1 MERTTTPPAPETLS
15 RVALPPE
22 AAEVMRPLLP
32 ALSEEIVEAI
42 GRQVEPYQRPLE
54 GPFGRAVRTGTERA
68 LNRFLDLI
76 TEPGSED
83 REGGRIYV
91 QLGRGEFREGR
102 SLDALLAAYRLGAR
116 LAWRRFA
123 AAGDAAGLPPE
134 AMYRLGEA
142 IFAYIDELSAES
154 AEGYAQA
161 QSAAEGERSRRRR
174 ELVALLGR
182 QPPAEEAAVREL
194 AAQVGWELPER
205 LAALVTAEHDEV
217 RLATRLG
224 SGVIAASF
232 EDRTVALI
240 PDPDAPGR
248 RAQLDA
254 AVERRAAALGPAVT
268 WRRARSS
275 LERAELAHRLQR
287 DGRLPPEGLVSAD
300 EHLPELMVHGDRD
313 LAEHLAETELAPLRA
328 LADGPRRK
336 LEATLRAW
344 LDYRGR
350 PEEVAHHLGVH
361 PQTVRY
367 RLNQL
372 RELFGR
378 RLEDPEQRLAL
389 SLALRAASQSPH

>member
-1 MERTTTPPAPETLS
+1 MANAVSSSSEAAPRATLP
-15 RVALPPE
+15 RE
-22 AAEVMRPLLP
+22 AAEVLRPLLP

-42 GRQVEPYQRPLE
+42 GRQVEPYRRPLE
-54 GPFGRAVRTGTERA
+54 GPFGRAVRTGTEQA
-68 LNRFLDLI
+68 LERFLDLI
-76 TEPGSED
+76 SDPSSGGSQE
-83 REGGRIYV
+83 GRIYV

-116 LAWRRFA
+116 IAWRRFA
-123 AAGDAAGLPPE
+123 AAGDAAGLAPGV
-134 AMYRLGEA
+134 MYQLGEA

-174 ELVALLGR
+174 ELVSLLRR
-182 QPPAEEAAVREL
+182 QPPADEASVRAL
-194 AAQVGWELPER
+194 AAQVSWQLPER
-205 LAALVTAEHDEV
+205 LGALVTKTGDEA

-224 SGVIAASF
+224 SGVLAASF
-232 EDRTVALI
+232 DELAVALV

-248 RAQLDA
+248 RAQLRA
-254 AVERRAAALGPAVT
+254 ALDRRAGALGPAVG
-268 WRRARSS
+268 WRRAHSS
-275 LERAELAHRLQR
+275 IERAELAYRLHL
-287 DGRLPPEGLVSAD
+287 DDRLAPDGLVVAD
-300 EHLPELMVHGDRD
+300 EHLPELMVHGDPD
-313 LAEHLAETELAPLRA
+313 LAERLAERQLAPLRS

-378 RLEDPEQRLAL
+378 RLEDPEERLAL
-389 SLALRAASQSPH
+389 SLALRADSRSPH

>member
-1 MERTTTPPAPETLS
+1 MAPSRASLS
-15 RVALPPE
+15 RE
-22 AAEVMRPLLP
+22 AAEVFRPLLP
-32 ALSEEIVEAI
+32 ELSNEIVDAI
-42 GRQVEPYQRPLE
+42 RRQVEPYRRPLE
-54 GPFGRAVRTGTERA
+54 GPFGRAVSTGTERA
-68 LNRFLDLI
+68 LNRFLDLLS
-76 TEPGSED
+76 EPEGAD
-83 REGGRIYV
+83 REGGRTYV

-116 LAWRRFA
+116 IAWRRFT
-123 AAGDAAGLPPE
+123 AAGEAAGLEPE
-134 AMYRLGEA
+134 TMYRLGEA

-174 ELVALLGR
+174 ELVSLLR
-182 QPPAEEAAVREL
+182 SQPPPEEASVREL
-194 AAQVGWELPER
+194 AAQVSWQIPER
-205 LAALVTAEHDEV
+205 LGALITGAGDEA

-232 EDRTVALI
+232 DAMTVALV
-240 PDPDAPGR
+240 PDPDGPGR
-248 RAQLDA
+248 RAQL
-254 AVERRAAALGPAVT
+254 RAALGDRPGVLGPT
-268 WRRARSS
+268 VRWQRTHSS
-275 LERAELAHRLQR
+275 IERAELAHRLQG
-287 DGRLPPEGLVSAD
+287 DGRLGSEGLLIAD
-300 EHLPELMVHGDRD
+300 DHLLELMVHGDPE
-313 LAEHLAETELAPLRA
+313 LAERLAERQLAPLRA
-328 LADGPRRK
+328 LAEGPQRK

-344 LDYRGR
+344 LDYHGR

-389 SLALRAASQSPH
+389 SLALRAASSSPH

>member
-1 MERTTTPPAPETLS
+1 MENAAFSLAKAPPT
-15 RVALPPE
+15 RVGLPPE
-22 AAEVMRPLLP
+22 TAEVLRPLLP
-32 ALSEEIVEAI
+32 ELSDEIVEAI

-54 GPFGRAVRTGTERA
+54 GPFGRAVRTGTEQA
-68 LNRFLDLI
+68 LSRFLDLI
-76 TEPGSED
+76 AHPDSAAAHE
-83 REGGRIYV
+83 GRIYV

-116 LAWRRFA
+116 IAWRRFA

-134 AMYRLGEA
+134 VVYRLGEA

-174 ELVALLGR
+174 ELVSLLRR
-182 QPPAEEAAVREL
+182 QPPPDESSVREL
-194 AAQVGWELPER
+194 AAQVSWTLPGR
-205 LAALVTAEHDEV
+205 LGALVTTEGDEA

-224 SGVIAASF
+224 SGVVAASF
-232 EDRTVALI
+232 DETTVALV
-240 PDPDAPGR
+240 PDADAPGR
-248 RAQLDA
+248 RAQL
-254 AVERRAAALGPAVT
+254 RAALRRRPGALGPTVG

-275 LERAELAHRLQR
+275 IERAELAYRLQL
-287 DGRLPPEGLVSAD
+287 DGRLPAQGLVVAD
-300 EHLPELMVHGDRD
+300 EHLPQLLVHGDSELAED
-313 LAEHLAETELAPLRA
+313 LAERELAPLRA
-328 LADGPRRK
+328 LAEGPRRK

-350 PEEVAHHLGVH
+350 PEEVAHRLGVH

-378 RLEDPEQRLAL
+378 RLDDPDGRLAL
-389 SLALRAASQSPH
+389 SLALRAGRGPH